1 MPTSL
6 TARAPNTLGGR
17 GLLLAGLA
25 YAALFFWFSWPLGR
39 QWSTAFVGIP
49 HSDAN
54 QYIWNAWNFQRQV
67 AAGHNPFYTPLLLYP
82 QGTGLW
88 LHTYTPVLGLLNVL
102 LRQEFWAVNVGLLL
116 SFVLS
121 GLGAARLAGRW
132 VRQPLLCGLVGFAF
146 AFSPFKLAHWDEH
159 YHVLLTATVPFYIL
173 AFLDGLA
180 FAPGRWLPRVRS
192 ARQVAWLGVL
202 LLLTLLSD
210 YYTLA
215 GLVWFSGGYAAW
227 WGLRLGELNWRSW
240 RPWAGL
246 VAVFVL
252 GHFISRG
259 LALAGLD
266 DKAGVWWGG
275 DLGGYLVPP
284 NDSRWLATPA
294 TRAFWQ
300 SPRLHAPAS
309 SENVLFLG
317 YLLPLLALGL
327 AVLAARRRP
336 ASPPPVPPEARP
348 LWFLLALFVLLT
360 MPELRWHGKDL
371 LRMPTSIV
379 HFVPFLN
386 NIRCPGRY
394 VMLAA
399 LLLPLAASI
408 GLDGWLRRWPAAGR
422 WAVAGALLLGVLVE
436 YQPTAYPLI
445 RTADV
450 PAAYGVAAAGSGP
463 VVFPIPLGLL
473 DGYRQVGHLDA
484 QELFYQTRHGRALRG
499 AYLSRV
505 PAATFAAFAH
515 EPVLRTLLLAQE
527 HPDSLALAP
536 MPTPA
541 ELQAFWQRYPAAAFV
556 VHPPQVGQPVHQ
568 LLRRWLL
575 PVGYREQMVPSHEGN
590 YVVLKPGGGEAVK

>member
-1 MPTSL
+1 MPNSL
-6 TARAPNTLGGR
+6 SASAPNTLRGR

-25 YAALFFWFSWPLGR
+25 YAALFFWFSWPLGLE
-39 QWSTAFVGIP
+39 WSIAFVGKP

-88 LHTYTPVLGLLNVL
+88 LHTYTPVLGMLNVL
-102 LRQEFWAVNVGLLL
+102 LRQEFWAVNAGLLL

-121 GLGAARLAGRW
+121 GVGAARLAGRW
-132 VRQPLLCGLVGFAF
+132 VRQPLLCGLVGFVF
-146 AFSPFKLAHWDEH
+146 AFSPFKLAHWAEH

-173 AFLDGLA
+173 AFLNGLA
-180 FAPGRWLPRVRS
+180 FAPGRWVPRVRS
-192 ARQVAWLGVL
+192 RRQVAWAAVL
-202 LLLTLLSD
+202 LVITLLSD

-215 GLVWFSGGYAAW
+215 GLLWFSGGYAAW
-227 WGLRLGELNWRSW
+227 WGLRLGELHWRRW
-240 RPWAGL
+240 QPWAGL

-252 GHFISRG
+252 GHFVSRG

-275 DLGGYLVPP
+275 DLAGYLVPP

-294 TRAFWQ
+294 TQAFWQ
-300 SPRLHAPAS
+300 SPRLHNPAS
-309 SENVLFLG
+309 VENVSFLG

-327 AVLAARRRP
+327 AVAARRRP
-336 ASPPPVPPEARP
+336 GAAPHPPADARP
-348 LWFLLALFVLLT
+348 LWFLLGLFVLLT
-360 MPELRWHGKDL
+360 MPELRWQGKDL

-379 HFVPFLN
+379 HFVPFIN
-386 NIRCPGRY
+386 NIRCPVRY
-394 VMLAA
+394 VMLAG

-408 GLDGWLRRWPAAGR
+408 GLDGWLRRWPAAGQ
-422 WAVAGALLLGVLVE
+422 WAVAGALLLGVFIE
-436 YQPTAYPLI
+436 FQPMPRPLI
-445 RTADV
+445 RAAEV
-450 PAAYGVAAAGSGP
+450 PAAYRVAAAGGSP

-473 DGYRQVGHLDA
+473 DGYRQIGHMDA
-484 QELFYQTRHGRALRG
+484 QELFYQTVHGQALRG
-499 AYLSRV
+499 GYLSRV

-527 HPDSLALAP
+527 HPDSLALQPAP
-536 MPTPA
+536 TSA
-541 ELQAFWQRYPAAAFV
+541 EVLAFRQRYPAAVFV
-556 VHPPQVGQPVHQ
+556 VHPLQASQPAHQ

-575 PVGYREQMVPSHEGN
+575 PAGYTEQVVPSQEGN
-590 YVVLKPGGGEAVK
+590 YVVLKPAGRK

>member
-1 MPTSL
+1 MPHSL
-6 TARAPNTLGGR
+6 PASAPANTLGWR
-17 GLLLAGLA
+17 SLLLAGLA

-39 QWSTAFVGIP
+39 QWSTAFVGNP

-54 QYIWNAWNFQRQV
+54 QYIWNAWNFQHQV
-67 AAGHNPFYTPLLLYP
+67 AAGHNPFFTPMLLYP

-88 LHTYTPVLGLLNVL
+88 LHTYTPVLGALNVL

-132 VRQPLLCGLVGFAF
+132 VRQPLLCALVGFVF
-146 AFSPFKLAHWDEH
+146 AFSPFKLAHWAEH

-180 FAPGRWLPRVRS
+180 FAPGRWVPQVRS
-192 ARQVAWLGVL
+192 RRQVAWAIVL
-202 LLLTLLSD
+202 LLITLFSD

-215 GLVWFSGGYAAW
+215 GLLWFSAGYAAW
-227 WGLRLGELNWRSW
+227 WGLRLGELSW
-240 RPWAGL
+240 RRWQPWAGL
-246 VAVFVL
+246 VIVFVL

-275 DLGGYLVPP
+275 DLAGYLVPP

-294 TRAFWQ
+294 TQAFWQ
-300 SPRLHAPAS
+300 SPRLHNPAS
-309 SENVLFLG
+309 TENVSFLG

-327 AVLAARRRP
+327 AVAARRRP
-336 ASPPPVPPEARP
+336 GAAAPVPAETRP
-348 LWFLLALFVLLT
+348 FWFLLALFILLT

-386 NIRCPGRY
+386 NIRCPVRY
-394 VMLAA
+394 VMLAS

-408 GLDGWLRRWPAAGR
+408 GLDGWLRRWPAAGQ
-422 WAVAGALLLGVLVE
+422 WAVAGALLLGVLLE
-436 YQPTAYPLI
+436 FQPTPRALI

-450 PAAYGVAAAGSGP
+450 PVAYRVAAAGGGP

-473 DGYRQVGHLDA
+473 DGYRQVGHMDA
-484 QELFYQTRHGRALRG
+484 QELFYQTVHGQALRG
-499 AYLSRV
+499 GYLSRV

-527 HPDSLALAP
+527 HPDSLALQPA
-536 MPTPA
+536 PTPA
-541 ELQAFWQRYPAAAFV
+541 EVLAFRQRYPAAVFV
-556 VHPPQVGQPVHQ
+556 VHPPQAGQPAYQ

-575 PVGYREQMVPSHEGN
+575 PAGYIEQVVPAYEGN
-590 YVVLKPGGGEAVK
+590 YVVLKPGS

>member
-1 MPTSL
+1 MPNSL
-6 TARAPNTLGGR
+6 TASAPNSLGGR

-25 YAALFFWFSWPLGR
+25 YAAVFFWFSWPLGPE
-39 QWSTAFVGIP
+39 WSTAFVGQP

-67 AAGHNPFYTPLLLYP
+67 AAGHNPFYTPMLLYP

-102 LRQEFWAVNVGLLL
+102 LRQEFWAVNGGLLL

-121 GLGAARLAGRW
+121 GVGAARLAGRW
-132 VRQPLLCGLVGFAF
+132 VRQPLLCALVGFVF
-146 AFSPFKLAHWDEH
+146 AFSPFKLAHWGEH

-173 AFLDGLA
+173 AFLGGLA
-180 FAPGRWLPRVRS
+180 FAPGRWVPHVRHWG
-192 ARQVAWLGVL
+192 QVAWAGFL
-202 LLLTLLSD
+202 LVITLLSD

-215 GLVWFSGGYAAW
+215 GLVWFSAGYAAW

-240 RPWAGL
+240 WPWAGL

-275 DLGGYLVPP
+275 DLAGYLVPP
-284 NDSRWLATPA
+284 NSSRWLSTPA
-294 TRAFWQ
+294 TQAFWH
-300 SPRLHAPAS
+300 SPRLHNPGSA
-309 SENVLFLG
+309 ENVSFLG

-327 AVLAARRRP
+327 AVLSLRRRTD
-336 ASPPPVPPEARP
+336 APPVPADARP
-348 LWFLLALFVLLT
+348 FWFLLALFVLLT

-371 LRMPTSIV
+371 LRMPTSLV

-386 NIRCPGRY
+386 NIRCPVRY
-394 VMLAA
+394 VMLAS

-408 GLDGWLRRWPAAGR
+408 GLDGWLRRWPAAGQ
-422 WAVAGALLLGVLVE
+422 WALAGALLLGVLAE
-436 YQPTAYPLI
+436 FRPTAYPLI
-445 RTADV
+445 RAAEV
-450 PAAYGVAAAGSGP
+450 PAAYRVAAAGGGP

-473 DGYRQVGHLDA
+473 DGYHQLGHMDA
-484 QELFYQTRHGRALRG
+484 QDLFYQTVHGQALRG

-536 MPTPA
+536 APTPA
-541 ELQAFWQRYPAAAFV
+541 ELAAFRQRYPGAVFV

-575 PVGYREQMVPSHEGN
+575 PVGYTEQVVPDPEGQ
-590 YVVLKPGGGEAVK
+590 YMVLKPGGVAKN